1 MELNSLLKGL
11 ENFKTKGDL
20 NIDIK
25 NVEINSKKV
34 TPDTLFIAIK
44 GFDFDGHEY
53 VAEAIE
59 KGATAVMLDLSAD
72 LKKVKIP
79 AGVTVII
86 SDNTRAAMARVAC
99 NFYGN
104 PSKKF
109 KLIGVTGTKGKTT
122 TTYMIKSI
130 LEKAGHKVGLIGTIA
145 NYIGDKCISES
156 SRTTPDSLELQK
168 YFAYMAKEG
177 AKYVV
182 MNLIM
187 RYLQI
192 YIKII

>member
-11 ENFKTKGDL
+11 ENFRTKGDL
-20 NIDIK
+20 NINIA
-25 NVEINSKKV
+25 NVESNSKKV
-34 TPDTLFIAIK
+34 TQDTLFIAIK

-59 KGATAVMLDLSAD
+59 RGATAVMLDLSAD
-72 LKKVKIP
+72 LTKVKIP

-86 SDNTRAAMARVAC
+86 SENTRVAMARVAC

-122 TTYMIKSI
+122 TTYMIKAI
-130 LEKAGHKVGLIGTIA
+130 
-145 NYIGDKCISES
+145 
-156 SRTTPDSLELQK
+156 LELQ
-168 YFAYMAKEG
+168 
-177 AKYVV
+177 
-182 MNLIM
+182 IM
-187 RYLQI
+187 LEINVFLKVQEQLQ
-192 YIKII
+192 KV

>member
-25 NVEINSKKV
+25 NVESNSKKV

-156 SRTTPDSLELQK
+156 SRTTPDT
-168 YFAYMAKEG
+168 G
-177 AKYVV
+177 
-182 MNLIM
+182 
-187 RYLQI
+187 
-192 YIKII
+192 